1 MNVKFQNLYTLTR
14 ADITKIKK
22 EAREEAIQELC
33 RRQEDVI
40 GAVQEGSERL
50 VLLTGYTALMDMGC
64 DYDFAMEFGL
74 RVADIVTQINNGEV
88 TEDQLEGELAEFG
101 IELVK
106 EEQK

>member
-14 ADITKIKK
+14 ADITRLKK

-40 GAVQEGSERL
+40 DAVHEGALKL

-64 DYDFAMEFGL
+64 DKGFAMEFGC
-74 RVADIVTQINNGEV
+74 RVADIITQINNGEI
-88 TEDQLEGELAEFG
+88 TEDQLEGEIAEFG

-106 EEQK
+106 EEK

>member
-1 MNVKFQNLYTLTR
+1 MIHMYRIMHTELLT
-14 ADITKIKK
+14 

-40 GAVQEGSERL
+40 DAVHEGALKL

-64 DYDFAMEFGL
+64 DKAFAMEFGN

-88 TEDQLEGELAEFG
+88 TEDQLECELAEFG
-101 IELVK
+101 IELKK
-106 EEQK
+106 EE

>member
-22 EAREEAIQELC
+22 EARDEAIQELL
-33 RRQEDVI
+33 RKNEEVI
-40 GAVQEGSERL
+40 STVQAGSLKL

-64 DYDFAMEFGL
+64 DRDFAMEFGN
-74 RVADIVTQINNGEV
+74 RVADIITQINSGEV
-88 TEDQLEGELAEFG
+88 TEEQLEGEIAEFG

-106 EEQK
+106 EEQE